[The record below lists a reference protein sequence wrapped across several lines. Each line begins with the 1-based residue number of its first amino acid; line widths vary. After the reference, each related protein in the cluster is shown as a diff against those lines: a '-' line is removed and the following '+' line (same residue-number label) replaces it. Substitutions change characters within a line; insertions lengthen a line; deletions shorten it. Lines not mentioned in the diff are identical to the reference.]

1 MLLPFMQGLFRH
13 LPSQCAICHCWP
25 AQPLCQDCVAT
36 FAQPVSRCKRCA
48 LPTASST
55 NTCHHCCDV
64 PPVFDVALAAVDY
77 AYPWSGLVQEFKFK
91 EQTGWARSMASLLRC
106 TPWVEPALDAA
117 DLLIPIP
124 LSNNRMKERGF
135 NQSALLAQ
143 ALCPDKINT
152 SLLLRVRHTD
162 PLSSMDRAH
171 RERNIR
177 NAFALATGASS
188 KLRGKKVVL
197 LDDVMTTGASLSA
210 AAQVVRQAGAV
221 HITALVFARTPE

>member
-1 MLLPFMQGLFRH
+1 MLRPFVQGLFRH
-13 LPSQCAICHCWP
+13 LPSQCAVCHAWP
-25 AQPLCQDCVAT
+25 SQPVCPHCVACW
-36 FAQPVSRCKRCA
+36 AQPVLRCQGCA
-48 LPTASST
+48 LPVAAELSY
-55 NTCHHCCDV
+55 CRRCAQDA
-64 PPVFDVALAAVDY
+64 PAFDSALAAVDY

-91 EQTGWARSMASLLRC
+91 ERTGWVRSMALLLRS
-106 TPWVEPALDAA
+106 TPWVEPALEAA
-117 DLLIPIP
+117 DCLIPMP
-124 LSNNRMKERGF
+124 LSGTRMKERGF
-135 NQSALLAQ
+135 NQTALLAQ
-143 ALCPDKINT
+143 TLCPDKIQT
-152 SLLLRVRHTD
+152 SLLIRVRHTD

-177 NAFALATGASS
+177 NAYALTSGASS